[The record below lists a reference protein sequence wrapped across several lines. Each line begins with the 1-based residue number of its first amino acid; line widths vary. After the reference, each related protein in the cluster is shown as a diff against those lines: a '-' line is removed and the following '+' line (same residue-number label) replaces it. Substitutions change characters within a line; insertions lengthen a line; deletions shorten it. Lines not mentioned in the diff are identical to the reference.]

1 MHSNITKINVL
12 LAARARN
19 PHDLSRSHIT
29 ACVVQCQASCAPSA
43 ISENEVRTDGA
54 FSQEIVLCTERWIE
68 HASSSRDTL
77 DPVSDLG
84 VADLNLGQEDR
95 TIIHSG
101 FLGPPPSFQVK
112 VGTVHP
118 TRSRLFSF
126 HVNKKKHLLFDA
138 KCSELLTAFLYKQR
152 NKNQIQVIIPF

>member
-1 MHSNITKINVL
+1 MHFNTTKINAL

-19 PHDLSRSHIT
+19 PHDLSCSHIT
-29 ACVVQCQASCAPSA
+29 VRVVQCQARWAPSA

-54 FSQEIVLCTERWIE
+54 FSQEIVLCTGRWIE
-68 HASSSRDTL
+68 HASSSCDTL
-77 DPVSDLG
+77 DPVRHLG
-84 VADLNLGQEDR
+84 VPDLNLGQETP

-112 VGTVHP
+112 VGTVTR
-118 TRSRLFSF
+118 TRSRLFPF
-126 HVNKKKHLLFDA
+126 QVDKTKHLLFDA
-138 KCSELLTAFLYKQR
+138 ENSKLLTAFLNKQR